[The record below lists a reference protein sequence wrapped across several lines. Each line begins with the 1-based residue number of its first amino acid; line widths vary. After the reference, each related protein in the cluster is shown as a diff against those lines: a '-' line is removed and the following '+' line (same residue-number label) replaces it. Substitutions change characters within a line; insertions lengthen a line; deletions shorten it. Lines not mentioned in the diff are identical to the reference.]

1 MHFIWWLSCPDR
13 RIGIRNN
20 LRLHDNFHITPIE
33 LHKTCLVACICLLT
47 DVKPKMWQKTTKEK
61 SVWENKRISFFSTNA
76 ARSWTFFWV
85 VEWDGDGDIIL
96 WLSSS
101 IHLVIVVCIKFH
113 PIMTHVT
120 CALLFLLRC
129 YSTGNCIQRWKL
141 DEYPPLVL
149 FGTCVTSVPTLFL
162 CVGCPERNHDD
173 IRGTGTIW
181 FVAFVFYIVRV
192 CRQVVPAQCQEE
204 DMRNADGLVW
214 CGLWRKNV

>member
-1 MHFIWWLSCPDR
+1 
-13 RIGIRNN
+13 
-20 LRLHDNFHITPIE
+20 
-33 LHKTCLVACICLLT
+33 
-47 DVKPKMWQKTTKEK
+47 MWQKTTKEK

-96 WLSSS
+96 RLSSS

-129 YSTGNCIQRWKL
+129 YSTGNGNCIQRWKL

-173 IRGTGTIW
+173 IRGTVGPSDLWLLSSILCGCVAKLCLRNAKRKTWCTQMGW
-181 FVAFVFYIVRV
+181 FDVACDGKM
-192 CRQVVPAQCQEE
+192 CRQKKRMNERIE
-204 DMRNADGLVW
+204 
-214 CGLWRKNV
+214 K